1 MSEFSAE
8 FGLSTGV
15 APVNSLQVV
24 ASPGLGGAETAFLR
38 IGAALTAAG
47 HATLPAVRRGSELAR
62 ALGASARTLPMR
74 NYFDVQTVLGI
85 RRVIRQTG
93 VSVVQSWMSRAT
105 WLTRAPRGCLHVAR
119 IGGYYRPV
127 YFRHAQAWVVN
138 TRGLHDWLLR
148 EGFPAD
154 RLACIYNFVPEPPKA
169 PPPFTRE
176 QLGIPPDALVIAT
189 MGRFVDKKG
198 FEELID
204 AFEAL
209 GPRIAGRPL
218 HLLAM
223 GAGPML
229 ETLRARCRNGRAH
242 LPGWVSQPLNALPL
256 ADVFVCPSRE
266 EAFGNVIIEAWSLGL
281 PVLST
286 RSAGGLEL
294 IRDGQEGLLCDIQNA
309 DSMAAQLRRM
319 LESPALREELAA
331 NGHARFRS
339 SFSADKTVAA
349 YLDFYTRMRRLHGL
363 D

>member
-1 MSEFSAE
+1 MSESSAVSGE
-8 FGLSTGV
+8 LSST
-15 APVNSLQVV
+15 ASLPSLHLI
-24 ASPGLGGAETAFLR
+24 ASPYLGGAETAFLR

-47 HATLPAVRRGSELAR
+47 HPVHPLVRRGSVL
-62 ALGASARTLPMR
+62 ARTLGPAAATLPMCNFADLR
-74 NYFDVQTVLGI
+74 SVLGI
-85 RRVIRQTG
+85 RGIIRNTG
-93 VSVVQSWMSRAT
+93 VPVVQSWMSRAT

-127 YFRHAQAWVVN
+127 YFRHAHAWVVN
-138 TRGLHDWLLR
+138 TQGLRDWLLR

-154 RLACIYNFVPEPPKA
+154 RLACIYNFVPDPPNA

-204 AFEAL
+204 AFESL

-229 ETLRARCRNGRAH
+229 ETLRGRCRNGRAH
-242 LPGWVSQPLNALPL
+242 LPGWVSQPMSALPL

-266 EAFGNVIIEAWSLGL
+266 EAFGNVIIEAWSQRL

-294 IRDGQEGLLCDIQNA
+294 IHDGHEGLLCGIA
-309 DSMAAQLRRM
+309 DADGMAAQLRRM

-331 NGHARFRS
+331 RGHARFRS
-339 SFSADKTVAA
+339 GFSADKTVAA
-349 YLDFYTRMRRLHGL
+349 YVDFYTRMRRLHGL